1 MKNIIFFDVDGTLL
15 DHSIGMDNV
24 PDQTKKAIEL
34 LDKTG
39 NYCIVATARTNLTEE
54 LKNLPFSG
62 MVLSNGNYIEFQG
75 NEIHNKVFSADQL
88 TNMMTVLKKFNGAYI
103 MGGYHDILISE
114 ADNFL
119 INEHDKIYGRP
130 DYKPGIPVD
139 EKINSVTAL
148 FHNKND
154 MYNAIEN
161 LPSEWIY
168 HIYESPNTHMDIY
181 LPGFSKGTAVKYLY
195 EYLKIPYENTYAFG
209 DGKNDKEMME
219 LVKYSTAMGN
229 AVSEIKDI
237 AYMTTDSVSDNGI
250 YNALKKYRL
259 I

>member
-24 PDQTKKAIEL
+24 PDQTKEAIEL
-34 LDKTG
+34 LSKTG
-39 NYCIVATARTNLTEE
+39 NYCVVATARTNLTEE
-54 LKNLPFSG
+54 LKQLSFSG

-75 NEIHNKVFSADQL
+75 KEIHSQAFSKEQL
-88 TNMMTVLKKFNGAYI
+88 NNFMEVLKKHNGAYI

-119 INEHDKIYGRP
+119 INEHDKIYGKP
-130 DYKPGIPVD
+130 DCRQGIPEN
-139 EKINSVTAL
+139 EKINAITAL
-148 FHNKND
+148 FHDKKD
-154 MYNAIEN
+154 LYSTIDN

-195 EYLKIPYENTYAFG
+195 EHLGISYENTYAFG
-209 DGKNDKEMME
+209 DGKNDREMME

-229 AVSEIKDI
+229 AVEEIKSI
-237 AYMTTDSVSDNGI
+237 AYMTTDNVSNNGI
-250 YNALKKYRL
+250 YNALKKYKL

>member
-15 DHSIGMDNV
+15 DHSIGMDNI
-24 PDQTKKAIEL
+24 PDQTKKAIKL
-34 LDKTG
+34 LDEAG
-39 NYCIVATARTNLTEE
+39 NYCVVATARTNLTEE
-54 LKNLPFSG
+54 LKKLPFSG

-75 NEIHNKVFSADQL
+75 NEIHSKVFSKEQL
-88 TNMMTVLKKFNGAYI
+88 TNLMEVVKNFNGAYI

-119 INEHDKIYGRP
+119 INEHDKIYGKP
-130 DYKPGIPVD
+130 DYRLGIPVD
-139 EKINSVTAL
+139 EKINAVTAL

-209 DGKNDKEMME
+209 DGKNDREMME

-229 AVSEIKDI
+229 AVAEIKDI
-237 AYMTTDSVSDNGI
+237 AYMTTDNVSNNGI
-250 YNALKKYRL
+250 YNALKKYKL

>member
-1 MKNIIFFDVDGTLL
+1 
-15 DHSIGMDNV
+15 
-24 PDQTKKAIEL
+24 
-34 LDKTG
+34 
-39 NYCIVATARTNLTEE
+39 
-54 LKNLPFSG
+54 
-62 MVLSNGNYIEFQG
+62 
-75 NEIHNKVFSADQL
+75 
-88 TNMMTVLKKFNGAYI
+88 
-103 MGGYHDILISE
+103 
-114 ADNFL
+114 
-119 INEHDKIYGRP
+119 
-130 DYKPGIPVD
+130 
-139 EKINSVTAL
+139 
-148 FHNKND
+148 

-209 DGKNDKEMME
+209 DGKNDREMME

-229 AVSEIKDI
+229 AVAEIKDI
-237 AYMTTDSVSDNGI
+237 AYMTTDNVSNNGI